1 MVPYSSRRR
10 LFFFL
15 PSLPLFPSISAFLF
29 LLRRIRPLITGTT
42 CPRLFVYLQTD
53 VSTALSSQ
61 KAMGFLY
68 SNEPS
73 GHRAFLQRL
82 TNERCTQCAFKFY
95 QELMLGPPK
104 VFERKILKRKR
115 LVQTETATIRR
126 SEMHE

>member
-1 MVPYSSRRR
+1 
-10 LFFFL
+10 
-15 PSLPLFPSISAFLF
+15 
-29 LLRRIRPLITGTT
+29 
-42 CPRLFVYLQTD
+42 
-53 VSTALSSQ
+53 
-61 KAMGFLY
+61 MGFLY